1 MDETT
6 RLRALLQ
13 DASFLF
19 VDVHAAMAKLH
30 ETAPEYWR
38 VNGIGDQI
46 TTWQARAAEAL
57 ARPEVLATT
66 WDRGATG
73 AMAPTGGPRFGQNGR
88 GFGGK

>member
-19 VDVHAAMAKLH
+19 VDVHAAMTELR

-46 TTWQARAAEAL
+46 ATWQIHTA
-57 ARPEVLATT
+57 EVLG
-66 WDRGATG
+66 GAEEPDCGDCG
-73 AMAPTGGPRFGQNGR
+73 ASEVNLRHCDGCEGVE
-88 GFGGK
+88 

>member
-13 DASFLF
+13 DAAFLF
-19 VDVHAAMAKLH
+19 VDVHAAMAKLR

-46 TTWQARAAEAL
+46 ATWQIHTA
-57 ARPEVLATT
+57 EVLGRDDEPRTT
-66 WDRGATG
+66 TG

-88 GFGGK
+88 GFGGKL